1 MSVKTDDEVCRNF
14 ASNVRYL
21 IARSGKQQQE
31 VAADLGLSVTAFN
44 NYLVGRNLPKFTV
57 MQTIADYFHVNLE
70 DLVRPLVG
78 NSIMFSMQLTGEEL
92 DLVNAFRAASPA
104 ERSRAMTI
112 LQGPTLSVVPE
123 REELMKLIAQSQ
135 EDNEELIKSI
145 AENIERI
152 NAKRIRPLTPAQQLK
167 LALETV
173 RAGKKEGSE

>member
-1 MSVKTDDEVCRNF
+1 MKKDDKELSRIF
-14 ASNVRYL
+14 SSNIKYL
-21 IARSGKQQQE
+21 ISRSGKRQQD
-31 VAADLGLSVTAFN
+31 VAADLGVPRTTFN
-44 NYLVGRNLPKFTV
+44 NWCVGKVLPSLPKLR
-57 MQTIADYFHVNLE
+57 ALAEYFHVEE
-70 DLVRPLVG
+70 DALVRPLVG
-78 NSIMFSMQLTGEEL
+78 NSIMFNMQLTGEEL